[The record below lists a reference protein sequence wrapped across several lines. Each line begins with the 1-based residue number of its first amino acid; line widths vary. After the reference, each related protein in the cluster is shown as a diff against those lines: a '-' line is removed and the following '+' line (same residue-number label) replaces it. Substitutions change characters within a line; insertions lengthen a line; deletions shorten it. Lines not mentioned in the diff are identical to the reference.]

1 MIKAFNAAA
10 TDLRGGWQ
18 PSLSLEL
25 ALAEVMEKGEG
36 DRGKGEEA
44 SKPTTIVVERPTER
58 LTVKTVETPT
68 KKIADWPESKSVDRP
83 VSKAAEKPA
92 EKTSHA
98 SAQEAEKPALKTA
111 SKPGE
116 TTGGI
121 SLEQL
126 MKAWKQIRELIKP
139 KSRSLDGL
147 LNSCRLL
154 EVKNG
159 VLVIGF
165 ASELLRSKVDT
176 PELIEI
182 TRKAILEVC
191 GADLAIKCVVTNA
204 KQATPPN
211 VKADGMVAAALKH
224 GGEIVD
230 TQE

>member
-1 MIKAFNAAA
+1 MK
-10 TDLRGGWQ
+10 
-18 PSLSLEL
+18 
-25 ALAEVMEKGEG
+25 
-36 DRGKGEEA
+36 
-44 SKPTTIVVERPTER
+44 VVEKPD
-58 LTVKTVETPT
+58 ET
-68 KKIADWPESKSVDRP
+68 S
-83 VSKAAEKPA
+83 
-92 EKTSHA
+92 
-98 SAQEAEKPALKTA
+98 
-111 SKPGE
+111 
-116 TTGGI
+116 GGI

-139 KSRSLDGL
+139 QSRSLDGL

-182 TRKAILEVC
+182 TRKAIAQVC
-191 GADLAIKCVVTNA
+191 GSDLAIKCVVTNA

>member
-1 MIKAFNAAA
+1 V
-10 TDLRGGWQ
+10 
-18 PSLSLEL
+18 L
-25 ALAEVMEKGEG
+25 ALA
-36 DRGKGEEA
+36 
-44 SKPTTIVVERPTER
+44 P
-58 LTVKTVETPT
+58 
-68 KKIADWPESKSVDRP
+68 
-83 VSKAAEKPA
+83 
-92 EKTSHA
+92 
-98 SAQEAEKPALKTA
+98 EAEKPGEA
-111 SKPGE
+111 SS
-116 TTGGI
+116 GI

-126 MKAWKQIRELIKP
+126 MKAWKQIRTQIKP
-139 KSRSLDGL
+139 QSLSLDGL

-159 VLVIGF
+159 ALVIGF
-165 ASELLRSKVDT
+165 ASEVLRSKVDT
-176 PELIEI
+176 AEMKEI